1 MFVLEKFVIHGG
13 HPLEGVITVSGSKN
27 SAVGIIPAT
36 VLVKGACVLD
46 NVPEISDVFLLFEI
60 LRSFGAEV
68 TRLEKSTYRIDC
80 SAITEPVIADQDA
93 VRKMRASYYLI
104 GALLGRFG
112 QATVGLPGGC
122 DFGSRPIDQ
131 HIKGFESLG
140 AKVVV
145 DPESCNVIAESDGL
159 NPASIYFDIVS
170 VGATVNVMLAAVGV
184 PGKVTIENAAKEPH
198 VVDIANFL
206 NAMGADIKGAGTNVI
221 RINGGKELKGGR
233 YEIVPD
239 QIEAGTYMVAA
250 AIAGGRVEVKNV
262 IPKHMESISAKLEE
276 AGVGIEELDDSIIV
290 TRLGRPEPINLK
302 TQPYPGF
309 PTDMQPQFSTMLTMA
324 QGTSV
329 IREGVYEQRFRYAAE
344 LRKMGANIEVDGNVC
359 VINGVEK
366 LSGATVRA
374 CDLRAGVSMVLA
386 GLAAEGTTEVYDIRH
401 IERGYEGL
409 VEKLRS
415 LGARIEKVD
424 DGIDGEEL
432 PERLS

>member
-1 MFVLEKFVIHGG
+1 MEKFVIHGG
-13 HPLEGVITVSGSKN
+13 HALEGAVRVSGSKN

-36 VLVKGACVLD
+36 LLVQGPCILD
-46 NVPEISDVFLLFEI
+46 NVPEISDVFLLFDI

-68 TRLEKSTYRIDC
+68 VRLEKSTYRIDC
-80 SAITEPVIADQDA
+80 SSVSCPVVADQEA

-112 QATVGLPGGC
+112 YANVGLPGGC

-140 AKVVV
+140 AKVTV
-145 DPESCNVIAESDGL
+145 DVDSRNVIAESNGL

-198 VVDIANFL
+198 IVDIANFL

-221 RINGGKELKGGR
+221 RINGGRQLTGGR
-233 YEIVPD
+233 YEVLPD

-250 AIAGGRVEVKNV
+250 AIAGGRVEVCNV

-276 AGVGIEELDDSIIV
+276 AGIGIEELDDSIIV
-290 TRLGRPEPINLK
+290 TRYERPNHINIK

-309 PTDMQPQFSTMLTMA
+309 PTDMQPQFATMLSTA
-324 QGTSV
+324 TGASV
-329 IREGVYEQRFRYAAE
+329 ITEGVYDQRFRYAAE
-344 LRKMGANIEVDGNVC
+344 LRKMGARVEVDSNVC
-359 VINGVEK
+359 VIDGIEK
-366 LSGATVRA
+366 LQGAKVRA

-386 GLAAEGTTEVYDIRH
+386 GLAAEGTTEVTDINH
-401 IERGYEGL
+401 IERGYENL

-415 LGARIEKVD
+415 LGADIRKVD
-424 DGIDGEEL
+424 DGL
-432 PERLS
+432 PSEPLRAENLL

>member
-1 MFVLEKFVIHGG
+1 MEKFIIHGG
-13 HPLEGVITVSGSKN
+13 NPLNGSVTVSGSKN

-36 VLVKGACVLD
+36 VLVKGPCILD
-46 NVPEISDVFLLFEI
+46 NVPEIKDVFLLFDI
-60 LRSFGAEV
+60 LRSLGAEV
-68 TRLEKSTYRIDC
+68 TRLEKSTYRINC
-80 SAITEPVIADQDA
+80 AGVSSPVVADQDA

-112 QATVGLPGGC
+112 QAKVGLPGGC

-131 HIKGFESLG
+131 HIKGFEAMG
-140 AKVVV
+140 AKVTV
-145 DPESCNVIAESDGL
+145 DVDDRCVIAESDGL
-159 NPASIYFDIVS
+159 NPSSVYFDIVS

-206 NAMGADIKGAGTNVI
+206 NAMGADVKGAGTNVI
-221 RINGGKELKGGR
+221 RINGGRELKGGR

-250 AIAGGRVEVKNV
+250 AMAGGSVEIRNV

-290 TRLGRPEPINLK
+290 TRLGRPERINIK

-309 PTDMQPQFSTMLTMA
+309 PTDMQPQFGTMLTLA
-324 QGTSV
+324 EGASV
-329 IREGVYEQRFRYAAE
+329 ITEGVYDQRFRYGAE
-344 LRKMGANIEVDGNVC
+344 LKKMGAKIEVDGNVC
-359 VINGVEK
+359 VIDGVEK
-366 LSGATVRA
+366 LHGAAVRA

-386 GLAAEGTTEVYDIRH
+386 GLVAEGVTEVSDIKH

-415 LGARIEKVD
+415 LGADIQKVD
-424 DGIDGEEL
+424 DGEQAL
-432 PERLS
+432 

>member
-1 MFVLEKFVIHGG
+1 MEKFIIHGG
-13 HPLEGVITVSGSKN
+13 RPLNGVVTVSGSKN

-36 VLVKGACVLD
+36 VLVKGPCILD

-80 SAITEPVIADQDA
+80 SSIREPVVADQPA

-112 QATVGLPGGC
+112 NARVGLPGGC

-131 HIKGFESLG
+131 HIKGFEAMG
-140 AKVVV
+140 ARVTV
-145 DPESCNVIAESDGL
+145 DLEENNVIAESDGL
-159 NPASIYFDIVS
+159 NPSSVYFDIVS

-184 PGKVTIENAAKEPH
+184 PGRVTIENAAKEPH
-198 VVDIANFL
+198 IVDIANFL

-221 RINGGKELKGGR
+221 RINGGRELKGGR
-233 YEIVPD
+233 YEVLPD

-250 AIAGGRVEVKNV
+250 AIAGGRVEVRNV

-276 AGVGIEELDDSIIV
+276 AGIGIEELDDSIIV
-290 TRLGRPEPINLK
+290 TRYDRPNRINIK

-309 PTDMQPQFSTMLTMA
+309 PTDMQPQFSTMLTLA
-324 QGTSV
+324 AGTSV
-329 IREGVYEQRFRYAAE
+329 ITEGIYNQRFRYTAE
-344 LRKMGANIEVDGNVC
+344 LRKMGAKVEVDGNVC
-359 VINGVEK
+359 VIDGVEK
-366 LSGATVRA
+366 LRGASVRA

-386 GLAAEGTTEVYDIRH
+386 GLAAEGTTEVCDIRH

-409 VEKLRS
+409 VDKLRA
-415 LGARIEKVD
+415 LGAEIDKVD
-424 DGIDGEEL
+424 DGHEEG
-432 PERLS
+432 PELKA

>member
-1 MFVLEKFVIHGG
+1 M
-13 HPLEGVITVSGSKN
+13 EGSVTVSGSKN

-36 VLVKGACVLD
+36 VLVKGPCILD

-80 SAITEPVIADQDA
+80 SSLKEPVVADQPE

-112 QATVGLPGGC
+112 SAKVSLPGGC

-131 HIKGFESLG
+131 HIKGFEAMG
-140 AKVVV
+140 AKVTV
-145 DPESCNVIAESDGL
+145 DLDECCVIAESDGL
-159 NPASIYFDIVS
+159 NPSSVYFDIVS

-184 PGKVTIENAAKEPH
+184 PGRVTIENAAKEPH
-198 VVDIANFL
+198 IVDIANFL

-221 RINGGKELKGGR
+221 RINGGRELKGGR
-233 YEIVPD
+233 YEVLPD

-250 AIAGGRVEVKNV
+250 AMAGGRVEVKNV

-276 AGVGIEELDDSIIV
+276 AGIGIEELDDSIVV
-290 TRLGRPEPINLK
+290 TRFDRPARINIK

-309 PTDMQPQFSTMLTMA
+309 PTDMQPQFATMLTLA
-324 QGTSV
+324 SGASV
-329 IREGVYEQRFRYAAE
+329 ITEGIYNQRFRYAAE
-344 LRKMGANIEVDGNVC
+344 LQKMGAKVEVDGNVC
-359 VINGVEK
+359 VIDGVEK
-366 LSGATVRA
+366 LQGARVRA

-386 GLAAEGTTEVYDIRH
+386 GLVAEGVTEVVDINH

-409 VEKLRS
+409 VDKLRA
-415 LGARIEKVD
+415 LGADIEKVS
-424 DGIDGEEL
+424 DGSVGAASAEI
-432 PERLS
+432 

>member
-1 MFVLEKFVIHGG
+1 MEKFIIRGG
-13 HPLEGVITVSGSKN
+13 NPLSGVVTVSGSKN

-36 VLVKGACVLD
+36 VLVKGPCILD
-46 NVPEISDVFLLFEI
+46 NVPEISDVFLLFDI

-68 TRLEKSTYRIDC
+68 TRLEKSTYRINCADV
-80 SAITEPVIADQDA
+80 SSPVVADQEA

-112 QATVGLPGGC
+112 RAKVGLPGGC

-131 HIKGFESLG
+131 HIKGFEAMG
-140 AKVVV
+140 AKVTV
-145 DPESCNVIAESDGL
+145 DVDDRCVIAESDGL
-159 NPASIYFDIVS
+159 NPSSVYFDIVS

-221 RINGGKELKGGR
+221 RINGGRELKGGR

-250 AIAGGRVEVKNV
+250 AIAGGSVEVRNV

-290 TRLGRPEPINLK
+290 TRLGRPERINIK

-309 PTDMQPQFSTMLTMA
+309 PTDMQPQFATMLTLA
-324 QGTSV
+324 EGASV
-329 IREGVYEQRFRYAAE
+329 ITEGVYDQRFRYGAE
-344 LRKMGANIEVDGNVC
+344 LKKMGAKIEVDGNVC
-359 VINGVEK
+359 VIDGVEK
-366 LSGATVRA
+366 LQGASVRA

-386 GLAAEGTTEVYDIRH
+386 GLVAEGITEVSDIGH

-415 LGARIEKVD
+415 LGADIQKTD
-424 DGIDGEEL
+424 DGE
-432 PERLS
+432 

>member
-1 MFVLEKFVIHGG
+1 MEKFIIHGG
-13 HPLEGVITVSGSKN
+13 NPLEGVVTVSGSKN

-36 VLVKGACVLD
+36 VLVKGPCVLD

-80 SAITEPVIADQDA
+80 SSISQPVVADQDA

-112 QATVGLPGGC
+112 NAKVGLPGGC

-140 AKVVV
+140 AKVTV
-145 DPESCNVIAESDGL
+145 DLEDCNVIAESDGL
-159 NPASIYFDIVS
+159 SPASIYFDIVS

-221 RINGGKELKGGR
+221 RINGGRELKGGR

-290 TRLGRPEPINLK
+290 TRLDRPERINVK

-309 PTDMQPQFSTMLTMA
+309 PTDMQPQFATMLTTA
-324 QGTSV
+324 VGASV
-329 IREGVYEQRFRYAAE
+329 ITEGVYDQRFRYAAE
-344 LRKMGANIEVDGNVC
+344 LRKMGAKIEVDGNVC
-359 VINGVEK
+359 VIDGVEK
-366 LSGATVRA
+366 LYGASVRA

-386 GLAAEGTTEVYDIRH
+386 GLAADGVTEVSEIRH

-415 LGARIEKVD
+415 LGADIEKID
-424 DGIDGEEL
+424 DGISSETCSTECL
-432 PERLS
+432 K

>member
-1 MFVLEKFVIHGG
+1 MEKFIIRGG
-13 HPLEGVITVSGSKN
+13 NPLEGVVTVSGSKN

-36 VLVKGACVLD
+36 VLVKGSCVLD
-46 NVPEISDVFLLFEI
+46 NVPEISDVFLLFDI

-80 SAITEPVIADQDA
+80 SNIKGPVVADQDA

-112 QATVGLPGGC
+112 KAMVGLPGGC

-140 AKVVV
+140 ARVTV
-145 DPESCNVIAESDGL
+145 DLENCNVIAESDGL
-159 NPASIYFDIVS
+159 NPSSIYFDIVS

-184 PGKVTIENAAKEPH
+184 PGRVTIENAAKEPH
-198 VVDIANFL
+198 IVDIANFL

-221 RINGGKELKGGR
+221 RINGGRELRGGR
-233 YEIVPD
+233 YEILPD

-250 AIAGGRVEVKNV
+250 AIAGGRVEVRNV

-276 AGVGIEELDDSIIV
+276 AGVGIEELDDSIVV
-290 TRLGRPEPINLK
+290 TRLDRPNRINIK

-309 PTDMQPQFSTMLTMA
+309 PTDMQPQFATMLTLA
-324 QGTSV
+324 AGASV
-329 IREGVYEQRFRYAAE
+329 ITEGIYDQRFRYAAE
-344 LRKMGANIEVDGNVC
+344 LRKMGAKIEVDGNVC
-359 VINGVEK
+359 VIDGVEK
-366 LSGATVRA
+366 LHGAKIRA

-386 GLAAEGTTEVYDIRH
+386 GLSAEGVTEVTEIRH
-401 IERGYEGL
+401 IERGYEDL

-415 LGARIEKVD
+415 LGADIEKVD
-424 DGIDGEEL
+424 DGVPSKTCGAECM
-432 PERLS
+432 S

>member
-1 MFVLEKFVIHGG
+1 MFILEKFIIHGG
-13 HPLEGVITVSGSKN
+13 NPLNGSVTVSGSKN

-36 VLVKGACVLD
+36 VLVKGPCILD
-46 NVPEISDVFLLFEI
+46 NVPEIKDVFLLFDI
-60 LRSFGAEV
+60 LRSLGAEV
-68 TRLEKSTYRIDC
+68 TRLEKSTYRINC
-80 SAITEPVIADQDA
+80 AGVSSPVVADQDA

-112 QATVGLPGGC
+112 QAKVGLPGGC

-131 HIKGFESLG
+131 HIKGFEAMG
-140 AKVVV
+140 AKVTV
-145 DPESCNVIAESDGL
+145 DVDDRCVIAESDGL
-159 NPASIYFDIVS
+159 NPSSVYFDIVS

-206 NAMGADIKGAGTNVI
+206 NAMGADVKGAGTNVI
-221 RINGGKELKGGR
+221 RINGGRELKGGR

-250 AIAGGRVEVKNV
+250 AMAGGSVEIRNV

-290 TRLGRPEPINLK
+290 TRLGRPERINIK

-309 PTDMQPQFSTMLTMA
+309 PTDMQPQFGTMLTLA
-324 QGTSV
+324 EGASV
-329 IREGVYEQRFRYAAE
+329 ITEGVYDQRFRYGAE
-344 LRKMGANIEVDGNVC
+344 LKKMGAKIEVDGNVC
-359 VINGVEK
+359 VIDGVEK
-366 LSGATVRA
+366 LHGAAVRA

-386 GLAAEGTTEVYDIRH
+386 GLVAEGVTEVSDIKH

-415 LGARIEKVD
+415 LGADIQKVD
-424 DGIDGEEL
+424 DGEQAL
-432 PERLS
+432 

>member
-1 MFVLEKFVIHGG
+1 MEKFVIHGG

-36 VLVKGACVLD
+36 VLVKGACILD

-80 SAITEPVIADQDA
+80 SGIAEPVIADQDA

-112 QATVGLPGGC
+112 KATVGLPGGC

-140 AKVVV
+140 AKVIV

-170 VGATVNVMLAAVGV
+170 VGATVNVMLASVGV

-250 AIAGGRVEVKNV
+250 AIAGGQVEVKNV

-309 PTDMQPQFSTMLTMA
+309 PTDMQPQFSTMLTTA

-366 LSGATVRA
+366 LQGATVRA

-409 VEKLRS
+409 VEKLRA

-424 DGIDGEEL
+424 DGIEGEVL

>member
-1 MFVLEKFVIHGG
+1 MEKFVIHGG

-36 VLVKGACVLD
+36 VLVKGACILD

-184 PGKVTIENAAKEPH
+184 SGKVTIENAAKEPH

>member
-1 MFVLEKFVIHGG
+1 MEKFVIHGG

-36 VLVKGACVLD
+36 VLVKGACILD

-184 PGKVTIENAAKEPH
+184 SGKVTIENAAKEPH

-374 CDLRAGVSMVLA
+374 CDLRA
-386 GLAAEGTTEVYDIRH
+386 
-401 IERGYEGL
+401 
-409 VEKLRS
+409 
-415 LGARIEKVD
+415 
-424 DGIDGEEL
+424 
-432 PERLS
+432 

>member
-1 MFVLEKFVIHGG
+1 MEKFIIQGG
-13 HPLEGVITVSGSKN
+13 KTLEGAVTISGSKN

-36 VLVKGACVLD
+36 VLVKGPCIID
-46 NVPEISDVFLLFEI
+46 NVPEIRDVFLLFDI

-80 SAITEPVIADQDA
+80 SQISETVVADQPA

-112 QATVGLPGGC
+112 SAKVGLPGGC

-131 HIKGFESLG
+131 HIKGFESMG
-140 AKVVV
+140 ARVTV
-145 DPESCNVIAESDGL
+145 DLEENNVIAESDGL
-159 NPASIYFDIVS
+159 RPASVYFDIVS
-170 VGATVNVMLAAVGV
+170 VGATINVMLAAVGV
-184 PGKVTIENAAKEPH
+184 PGRVEIENAAKEPH
-198 VVDIANFL
+198 IVDVANFL

-221 RINGGKELKGGR
+221 RINGGRELKGGR
-233 YEIVPD
+233 YEVVPD

-250 AIAGGRVEVKNV
+250 AIAGGRVEVRNV

-276 AGVGIEELDDSIIV
+276 AGIGIEELDDTIVV
-290 TRLGRPEPINLK
+290 TRYDRPVHINLK

-309 PTDMQPQFSTMLTMA
+309 PTDMQPQFATMLTTA

-329 IREGVYEQRFRYAAE
+329 ITEGIYSQRFRYAAE
-344 LRKMGANIEVDGNVC
+344 LEKMGAKIDVDGNVC
-359 VINGVEK
+359 VISGVDG
-366 LSGATVRA
+366 LCGATVRA

-386 GLAAEGTTEVYDIRH
+386 GLGAKGVTEVTDIRH

-409 VEKLRS
+409 VDKLRA
-415 LGARIEKVD
+415 LGAEIEKVD
-424 DGIDGEEL
+424 DGL
-432 PERLS
+432 PESGEGAL

>member
-1 MFVLEKFVIHGG
+1 MEKFIIHGG
-13 HPLEGVITVSGSKN
+13 NPLNGVVTVSGSKN

-36 VLVKGACVLD
+36 VLVKGTCILD
-46 NVPEISDVFLLFEI
+46 NVPEIRDVFLLFDI
-60 LRSFGAEV
+60 LRSLGAEV
-68 TRLEKSTYRIDC
+68 TRLEKSTYRINC
-80 SAITEPVIADQDA
+80 AEVTSPVVADQEA

-112 QATVGLPGGC
+112 QAKVGLPGGC

-131 HIKGFESLG
+131 HIKGFEAMG
-140 AKVVV
+140 AKVTVDVDDRCVV
-145 DPESCNVIAESDGL
+145 AESDGL
-159 NPASIYFDIVS
+159 NPSSVYFDIVS

-221 RINGGKELKGGR
+221 RVNGGRELKGGR

-250 AIAGGRVEVKNV
+250 AMAGGSVEVRNV

-290 TRLGRPEPINLK
+290 THLGRPERINIK

-309 PTDMQPQFSTMLTMA
+309 PTDMQPQFATMLTLA
-324 QGTSV
+324 EGASV
-329 IREGVYEQRFRYAAE
+329 ITEGVYDQRFRYGAE
-344 LRKMGANIEVDGNVC
+344 LKKMGAKIEVDGNVC
-359 VINGVEK
+359 VIDGVEK
-366 LSGATVRA
+366 LHGASVRA

-386 GLAAEGTTEVYDIRH
+386 GLVAEGVTEVSDIKH

-415 LGARIEKVD
+415 LGADIQKVD
-424 DGIDGEEL
+424 DGEQTL
-432 PERLS
+432 

>member
-1 MFVLEKFVIHGG
+1 MEKFVIHGG

-36 VLVKGACVLD
+36 VLVKGVCILD

-80 SAITEPVIADQDA
+80 SAVPSTVVADQDA

-112 QATVGLPGGC
+112 NAKVGLPGGC

-140 AKVVV
+140 AKVTV
-145 DPESCNVIAESDGL
+145 DLENCNVIAESDGL
-159 NPASIYFDIVS
+159 RPSSIYFDIVS

-221 RINGGKELKGGR
+221 RINGGRELKGGR

-276 AGVGIEELDDSIIV
+276 AGVGIEELDDSIVV
-290 TRLGRPEPINLK
+290 TRLDRPERINIK

-309 PTDMQPQFSTMLTMA
+309 PTDMQPQFATMLTTA
-324 QGTSV
+324 VGASV
-329 IREGVYEQRFRYAAE
+329 ITEGVYDQRFRYAAE
-344 LRKMGANIEVDGNVC
+344 LRKMGAKIEVDGNVC

-366 LSGATVRA
+366 LHGASVRA

-386 GLAAEGTTEVYDIRH
+386 GLAAEGITEVSDIRH

-409 VEKLRS
+409 VEKLRA
-415 LGARIEKVD
+415 LGAEIDKVD
-424 DGIDGEEL
+424 DGIPAEVSCSECK
-432 PERLS
+432 S

>member
-1 MFVLEKFVIHGG
+1 MEKFIIHGG
-13 HPLEGVITVSGSKN
+13 RTLEGSVTVSGSKN

-36 VLVKGACVLD
+36 VLVKGACILD
-46 NVPEISDVFLLFEI
+46 NVPEISDVFLLFKI
-60 LRSFGAEV
+60 LRSMGAEV
-68 TRLEKSTYRIDC
+68 TQLSKSTYRIDC
-80 SAITEPVIADQDA
+80 STVTVPEVTDCES
-93 VRKMRASYYLI
+93 VGKMRASYYLI

-112 QATVGLPGGC
+112 SAKVGLPGGC

-131 HIKGFESLG
+131 HIKGFEAMG
-140 AKVVV
+140 AKVVMDLDRRCV
-145 DPESCNVIAESDGL
+145 TAESDGL
-159 NPASIYFDIVS
+159 NPASVYFDIVS

-184 PGKVTIENAAKEPH
+184 NGRVTIENAAKEPH

-221 RINGGKELKGGR
+221 RINGGRELRGGR
-233 YEIVPD
+233 YEVVPD

-250 AIAGGRVEVKNV
+250 AMAGGRVEVKNV

-290 TRLGRPEPINLK
+290 TRFDRPTRINIK

-309 PTDMQPQFSTMLTMA
+309 PTDMQAQFAAMLTVA

-329 IREGVYEQRFRYAAE
+329 ITEGVYNQRFRYASE
-344 LRKMGANIEVDGNVC
+344 LSKMGSKVEVDGNVC

-366 LSGATVRA
+366 LQGAKVRA
-374 CDLRAGVSMVLA
+374 CDLRAGVAMVLA
-386 GLAAEGTTEVYDIRH
+386 GLCAEGTTEVSDIRH

-415 LGARIEKVD
+415 LGAEIEKID
-424 DGIDGEEL
+424 DGL
-432 PERLS
+432 PEEVPVENCK

>member
-1 MFVLEKFVIHGG
+1 MEKFIIRGG
-13 HPLEGVITVSGSKN
+13 RPLEGSVTVSGSKN

-36 VLVKGACVLD
+36 VLVNGPCILD

-68 TRLEKSTYRIDC
+68 TRLEKSSYRIDC
-80 SAITEPVIADQDA
+80 SCLKEPVVADQPA

-112 QATVGLPGGC
+112 KAKVSLPGGC

-131 HIKGFESLG
+131 HIKGFEAMG
-140 AKVVV
+140 AKVTV
-145 DPESCNVIAESDGL
+145 DLDECNVIAESDGL
-159 NPASIYFDIVS
+159 NPSSIFFDIVS

-184 PGKVTIENAAKEPH
+184 PGRVTIENAAKEPH
-198 VVDIANFL
+198 IVDIANFL

-221 RINGGKELKGGR
+221 RINGGRELKGGR
-233 YEIVPD
+233 YEVLPD

-250 AIAGGRVEVKNV
+250 AMAGGRVEVKNV

-276 AGVGIEELDDSIIV
+276 AGIGIEELDDSIIV
-290 TRLGRPEPINLK
+290 TRYDRPDHINIK

-309 PTDMQPQFSTMLTMA
+309 PTDMQPQFATMLTLA
-324 QGTSV
+324 NGSSV
-329 IREGVYEQRFRYAAE
+329 ITEGIYNQRFRYAAE
-344 LRKMGANIEVDGNVC
+344 LRKMGAKIDVDGNVC
-359 VINGVEK
+359 VIDGVEK
-366 LSGATVRA
+366 LQGTRVRA

-386 GLAAEGTTEVYDIRH
+386 GLVAEGETEVVDIRH

-409 VEKLRS
+409 VDKLRA
-415 LGARIEKVD
+415 LGADIEKVVD
-424 DGIDGEEL
+424 DL
-432 PERLS
+432 PESTAPEILL

>member
-1 MFVLEKFVIHGG
+1 MEKFIIHGG
-13 HPLEGVITVSGSKN
+13 RTLEGCVTVSGSKN

-36 VLVKGACVLD
+36 VLVKGACILD
-46 NVPEISDVFLLFEI
+46 NVPEISDVFLLFKI
-60 LRSFGAEV
+60 LRSMGAEV
-68 TRLEKSTYRIDC
+68 TQLSKSTYRIDC
-80 SAITEPVIADQDA
+80 STVTEPVVNDCES
-93 VRKMRASYYLI
+93 VGKMRASYYLI

-112 QATVGLPGGC
+112 SAKVGLPGGC

-131 HIKGFESLG
+131 HIKGFEAMG
-140 AKVVV
+140 AKVVMDLDDRCV
-145 DPESCNVIAESDGL
+145 TAESDGL
-159 NPASIYFDIVS
+159 NPASVYFDIVS

-184 PGKVTIENAAKEPH
+184 NGRVTIENAAKEPH

-221 RINGGKELKGGR
+221 RINGGRELRGGR
-233 YEIVPD
+233 YEVVPD

-250 AIAGGRVEVKNV
+250 AMAGGRVEVKNV

-290 TRLGRPEPINLK
+290 TRFDRPTRINIK

-309 PTDMQPQFSTMLTMA
+309 PTDMQAQFAAMLTVA

-329 IREGVYEQRFRYAAE
+329 ITEGVYNQRFRYASE
-344 LRKMGANIEVDGNVC
+344 LRKMGSKVEVDGNVC

-366 LSGATVRA
+366 LQGAKVCA
-374 CDLRAGVSMVLA
+374 CDLRAGVAMVLA
-386 GLAAEGTTEVYDIRH
+386 GLCAEGITEVSDIRH

-415 LGARIEKVD
+415 LGAEIEKID
-424 DGIDGEEL
+424 DGL
-432 PERLS
+432 PEEVLAENCK

>member
-1 MFVLEKFVIHGG
+1 MEKFIIHGG
-13 HPLEGVITVSGSKN
+13 RPLEGSVTVSGSKN

-36 VLVKGACVLD
+36 VLVKGPCILD
-46 NVPEISDVFLLFEI
+46 NVPEISDVFLLFDI

-80 SAITEPVIADQDA
+80 SSLNEPVVADQPQ

-112 QATVGLPGGC
+112 KAKVSLPGGC

-131 HIKGFESLG
+131 HIKGFESMG
-140 AKVVV
+140 AKVTV
-145 DPESCNVIAESDGL
+145 DLDDCCVIAESNGL
-159 NPASIYFDIVS
+159 NPASVYFDIVS

-184 PGKVTIENAAKEPH
+184 PGRVTIENAAKEPH
-198 VVDIANFL
+198 IVDIANFL

-221 RINGGKELKGGR
+221 RINGGRELKGGR
-233 YEIVPD
+233 YEVLPD

-250 AIAGGRVEVKNV
+250 AMAGGRVEVKNV

-276 AGVGIEELDDSIIV
+276 AGIGIEELDDSIVV
-290 TRLGRPEPINLK
+290 TRYDRPERINIK

-309 PTDMQPQFSTMLTMA
+309 PTDMQPQFGTMLTLA
-324 QGTSV
+324 KGSSV
-329 IREGVYEQRFRYAAE
+329 ITEGIYNQRFRYTAE
-344 LRKMGANIEVDGNVC
+344 LRKMGAKIEVDGNVC
-359 VINGVEK
+359 VIDGVEK
-366 LSGATVRA
+366 LQGTRVRA

-386 GLAAEGTTEVYDIRH
+386 GLVAEGVTEVVDIRH

-409 VEKLRS
+409 VDKLRA
-415 LGARIEKVD
+415 LGADIERVD
-424 DGIDGEEL
+424 DGL
-432 PERLS
+432 PESTAPEILL

>member
-1 MFVLEKFVIHGG
+1 MEKFIIQGG
-13 HPLEGVITVSGSKN
+13 RTLEGAVTISGSKN

-36 VLVKGACVLD
+36 VLVKGPCIID
-46 NVPEISDVFLLFEI
+46 NVPEIRDVFLLFDI

-80 SAITEPVIADQDA
+80 SQISETVVADQPA

-112 QATVGLPGGC
+112 SAKVGLPGGC

-131 HIKGFESLG
+131 HIKGFESMG
-140 AKVVV
+140 ARVTV
-145 DPESCNVIAESDGL
+145 DLEENNVIAESDGL
-159 NPASIYFDIVS
+159 RPASVYFDIVS
-170 VGATVNVMLAAVGV
+170 VGATINVMLAAVGV
-184 PGKVTIENAAKEPH
+184 PGRVEIENAAKEPH
-198 VVDIANFL
+198 IVDVANFL

-221 RINGGKELKGGR
+221 RINGGRELKGGR
-233 YEIVPD
+233 YEVVPD

-250 AIAGGRVEVKNV
+250 AIAGGRVEVRNV

-276 AGVGIEELDDSIIV
+276 AGIGIEELDDTIVV
-290 TRLGRPEPINLK
+290 TRYDRPVHINLK

-309 PTDMQPQFSTMLTMA
+309 PTDMQPQFATMLTTA

-329 IREGVYEQRFRYAAE
+329 ITEGIYSQRFRYAAE
-344 LRKMGANIEVDGNVC
+344 LEKMGAKIDVDGNVC
-359 VINGVEK
+359 VISGVDG
-366 LSGATVRA
+366 LCGATVRA

-386 GLAAEGTTEVYDIRH
+386 GLGAKGVTEVTDIRH

-409 VEKLRS
+409 VDKLRA
-415 LGARIEKVD
+415 LGAEIERID
-424 DGIDGEEL
+424 DGL
-432 PERLS
+432 PESGEGAL